1 MKQVLSLFPS
11 NRAGSREVAIIKS
24 RPLPAGNPDG
34 VVAETP
40 VCINSMIRQW
50 ILVLNRMYKSKLAYK
65 SVE

>member
-1 MKQVLSLFPS
+1 MRQVLSLFPS

-40 VCINSMIRQW
+40 VSIN
-50 ILVLNRMYKSKLAYK
+50 
-65 SVE
+65 